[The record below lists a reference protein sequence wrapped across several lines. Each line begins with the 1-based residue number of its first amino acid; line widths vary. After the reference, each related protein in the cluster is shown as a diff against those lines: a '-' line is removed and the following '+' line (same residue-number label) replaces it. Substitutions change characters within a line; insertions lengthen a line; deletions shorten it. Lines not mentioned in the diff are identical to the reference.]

1 MPYYIGKHPDCEG
14 EWSVVKDDGTLLAC
28 HTSKDNAIAQM
39 VAVSLSEGL
48 DPAGEYDGD
57 YRSEIRAVD
66 LTPPAYMRAAARQG
80 LRYYEEGK
88 GGDGLVPKT
97 IAEARAMANGTVSAN
112 KWVRIRAWIA
122 RHLVDLDSPDAQ
134 PGSDNY
140 PSAGVVAHLLWGS
153 GPSKRAAQ
161 RALDYA
167 DRVVTRLEEE
177 KSDRARGQALS
188 QIETRVWQNDFEVR
202 EEAEGMRL
210 TGYAARFGEWSE
222 PLPFREIIK
231 RGAFRRSLDSR
242 NDIKLLWNHDSSK
255 VLGST
260 RAKTLKLE
268 EREEGLWVEALL
280 PDTSYGRDAKVS
292 IQRGDVTGFSFGFSV
307 PAGGDSWNAEGTERT
322 LKSVR
327 LIEVSTGVAFPA
339 YPSTNGTAQ
348 VRGLDFAARSASVD
362 VDDLADA
369 IVLMEA
375 GGKLPTEAANILR
388 KVIDALAEEEQME
401 EQIEEQEPTV
411 GELVMDA
418 TETNAAPE
426 ADLGDVSV
434 LELIKKKLYLLE
446 RN

>member
-14 EWSVVKDDGTLLAC
+14 EWSVVKDDGSLLNC
-28 HTSKDNAIAQM
+28 HTSKDAAIAQM
-39 VAVSLSEGL
+39 VAVSISENIE
-48 DPAGEYDGD
+48 PAGEYDGE
-57 YRSEIRAVD
+57 YRTENRAVD

-80 LRYYEEGK
+80 LRYYEEGQ
-88 GGDGLVPKT
+88 GGDGLVART
-97 IAEARAMANGTVSAN
+97 IREARAMANGTVTAD
-112 KWVRIRAWIA
+112 KWVRLRAWIA
-122 RHLVDLDSPDAQ
+122 RHLGDLDSPDAQ
-134 PGSDNY
+134 PGADNY

-153 GPSKRAAQ
+153 GPTKRVAQ

-167 DRVVTRLEEE
+167 DSIVTRLEEE
-177 KSDRARGQALS
+177 NAGRARGQALTK
-188 QIETRVWQNDFEVR
+188 IETRIWANDFEVR

-222 PLPFREIIK
+222 PLPFREVIK
-231 RGAFRRSLDSR
+231 RGAFKRSLASR

-268 EREEGLWVEALL
+268 EREDGLWVDAIL
-280 PDTSYGRDAKVS
+280 PDTSYGRDAKIS

-307 PAGGDSWNAEGTERT
+307 PAGGDSWNSEGTERT
-322 LKSVR
+322 LNSVR

-339 YPSTNGTAQ
+339 YPTTNGTAQ
-348 VRGLDFAARSASVD
+348 VRGLDLVAQRAYVD

-375 GGKLPTEAANILR
+375 GGTLPAEAANILR
-388 KVIDALAEEEQME
+388 KVIDALSEEEEME
-401 EQIEEQEPTV
+401 EEEPTL
-411 GELVMDA
+411 GEVVSEA

-426 ADLGDVSV
+426 ADPGDVSM

>member
-1 MPYYIGKHPDCEG
+1 
-14 EWSVVKDDGTLLAC
+14 
-28 HTSKDNAIAQM
+28 
-39 VAVSLSEGL
+39 
-48 DPAGEYDGD
+48 
-57 YRSEIRAVD
+57 
-66 LTPPAYMRAAARQG
+66 
-80 LRYYEEGK
+80 
-88 GGDGLVPKT
+88 
-97 IAEARAMANGTVSAN
+97 
-112 KWVRIRAWIA
+112 
-122 RHLVDLDSPDAQ
+122 
-134 PGSDNY
+134 
-140 PSAGVVAHLLWGS
+140 VVAHLLWGS
-153 GPSKRAAQ
+153 GPSLRGAQ

-177 KSDRARGQALS
+177 NAGRARGQALS
-188 QIETRVWQNDFEVR
+188 KIETRIWQNDFEVR

-268 EREEGLWVEALL
+268 EREEGLWVDALL

-307 PAGGDSWNAEGTERT
+307 PAGGDAWNSEGTERT

-348 VRGLDFAARSASVD
+348 VRGLEIVAERAYVD

-388 KVIDALAEEEQME
+388 KVIDALAEEEEM
-401 EQIEEQEPTV
+401 EEQEPTV
-411 GELVMDA
+411 GEIVADA

-426 ADLGDVSV
+426 PDMGDVSV

>member
-1 MPYYIGKHPDCEG
+1 MPYFIGQHPDCEG
-14 EWSVVKDDGTLLAC
+14 EWSVVKEDGTLLAC
-28 HTSKDNAIAQM
+28 HTTKDNAIAQM
-39 VAVSLSEGL
+39 VAVSLAENIE
-48 DPAGEYDGD
+48 PAGEYTGE
-57 YRSEIRAVD
+57 YRSETRAVD

-88 GGDGLVPKT
+88 GGDGLVSKT
-97 IAEARAMANGTVSAN
+97 IAEARAMANGTVTAD
-112 KWVRIRAWIA
+112 KWVRLRAWIA
-122 RHLVDLDSPDAQ
+122 RHLVDLEAPDAN
-134 PGSDNY
+134 PNSENY

-153 GPSKRAAQ
+153 GPSLRGAQ

-177 KSDRARGQALS
+177 NAGRARGQALS
-188 QIETRVWQNDFEVR
+188 KIETRIWQNDFEVR

-268 EREEGLWVEALL
+268 EREEGLWVDALL

-307 PAGGDSWNAEGTERT
+307 PAGGDAWNSEGTERT

-348 VRGLDFAARSASVD
+348 VRGLEIVAERAYVD

-388 KVIDALAEEEQME
+388 KVIDALAEEEEM
-401 EQIEEQEPTV
+401 EEQEPTV
-411 GELVMDA
+411 GEIVADA

-426 ADLGDVSV
+426 PDMGDVSV